1 MSGDPSLRPNSIN
14 VKRSL
19 MSLNPEKR
27 NAVAV
32 MIMLVRAVYY
42 IVSAQRIDSHIVTAG
57 TPTTTATALI

>member
-1 MSGDPSLRPNSIN
+1 
-14 VKRSL
+14 